1 VEAIVFPEA
10 YKRIG
15 DKLKMEVPVFVRG
28 AIRVEEGSN
37 PKIAISTITSL
48 EDVKPKL
55 PRALRIR
62 LLLDSAL
69 PETVDALHNLCRERH
84 GEAKLLFDLERP
96 GDFMA
101 VMEADGYNVQADRA
115 FISRA
120 EELCGRGSVRVVD

>member
-1 VEAIVFPEA
+1 
-10 YKRIG
+10 
-15 DKLKMEVPVFVRG
+15 
-28 AIRVEEGSN
+28 VEEGSN
-37 PKIAISTITSL
+37 PKIAISTITLL
-48 EDVKPKL
+48 EEVKPKL